1 MWQEEYRVASWRE
14 IADWAASQ
22 GMRFDG
28 NTNNVNQRRKSMGKK
43 PFAIAKGLLQSG
55 YRVY

>member
-1 MWQEEYRVASWRE
+1 MSDRWAEEFER
-14 IADWAASQ
+14 DWAASQ